1 MKSSASE
8 PGLTPH
14 TVIFS
19 LKRSNSYAM
28 LMRLIFHRRFCVGT
42 VPYNRFSRM
51 FARKYN
57 NDSNLF
63 IHAQIRPTLFLKIFN
78 EIVVRCYSSTE
89 RLLIACVSWK
99 PRKFK
104 LPGWLYEQFW
114 RSEPVRLT
122 NSMKRYHASTLIA
135 KRARN
140 LRSILASWPTDVA
153 ILLTV
158 DD

>member
-1 MKSSASE
+1 
-8 PGLTPH
+8 
-14 TVIFS
+14 
-19 LKRSNSYAM
+19 M
-28 LMRLIFHRRFCVGT
+28 LMRLIFHWRFCVGT
-42 VPYNRFSRM
+42 FPYNRFSRV
-51 FARKYN
+51 FTRKYN

-63 IHAQIRPTLFLKIFN
+63 THAQIRPTLFLKIFN
-78 EIVVRCYSSTE
+78 DIVVRCYSSTK

-122 NSMKRYHASTLIA
+122 NSLKMYHASSTLIA

-158 DD
+158 DDYLMTGKSIGK